1 MLNYRYIFEIKYTET
16 ILLNSTWKLLWFEIT
31 KMLNAVLEKNVVI
44 YYNFRHAFVPYNP
57 VNQNE
62 TVVAILGA

>member
-31 KMLNAVLEKNVVI
+31 KMLNAVLEKMLSFTTI
-44 YYNFRHAFVPYNP
+44 FGTLSFLIIQSIKMKR
-57 VNQNE
+57 
-62 TVVAILGA
+62 L